1 MSKLTIFKSDFL
13 KTAKLHM
20 NKSYEVQ
27 ITNNWFTIIKNE
39 MFQNVP
45 DSGYHDNQTATP

>member
-1 MSKLTIFKSDFL
+1 MSKLTIFKLDFL

-27 ITNNWFTIIKNE
+27 ITNTWFTIIKNE
-39 MFQNVP
+39 KFRNVP
-45 DSGYHDNQTATP
+45 NSGYHDNQAASP